1 MAPYF
6 LSVTANIG
14 SRMKCFSFASF
25 SYSRSHAGAAG
36 RVGLCVSVPLWL
48 FLFFS
53 AAGCGTRAPR
63 AQTDLPPESA
73 SPEYWLSQPPV
84 AQVSHGDFDQLWR
97 ACRRAVQS
105 RSFTVDR
112 VDLRGGRM
120 ATYPQISKQLFE
132 FWRNDVGTLAGVLE
146 STLGTVRRSVR
157 MEVRRLPDDT
167 YEAVP
172 VVIVERFSQAER
184 RVTSVARYAEVFAFD
199 PAEQGSRARD
209 RLGADLPVSYWY
221 AAGRDRALERQI
233 ADDVRRDLRS

>member
-1 MAPYF
+1 M
-6 LSVTANIG
+6 SRTA
-14 SRMKCFSFASF
+14 
-25 SYSRSHAGAAG
+25 
-36 RVGLCVSVPLWL
+36 PLWL
-48 FLFFS
+48 SLVFF
-53 AAGCGTRAPR
+53 AAGCATRGPR
-63 AQTDLPPESA
+63 GPADLPPESV
-73 SPEYWLSQPPV
+73 SPEYWLNQP
-84 AQVSHGDFDQLWR
+84 AAARVSHGDFDQLWK

-157 MEVRRLPDDT
+157 VDVRRLPDDT

-221 AAGRDRALERQI
+221 ATGRDRSLERQI
-233 ADDVRRDLRS
+233 AEDVRRDLRS